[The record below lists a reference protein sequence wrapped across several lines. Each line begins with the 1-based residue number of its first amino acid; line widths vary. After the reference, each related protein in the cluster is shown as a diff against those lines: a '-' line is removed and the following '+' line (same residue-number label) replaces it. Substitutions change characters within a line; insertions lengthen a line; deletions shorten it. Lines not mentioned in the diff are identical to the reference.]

1 MKLLSAALAA
11 LVLGACGAPSP
22 PPGSPLDV
30 QMVSERGPRIPNGGI
45 FAAADL
51 LTLRSLIDAVDSGL
65 VGQVGGTVVR
75 HVCLPPYA
83 ESGGSCW
90 PDVTSQPSGRAYLAL
105 DVQGGFCVTEGTPQL
120 GVSGTHLELQIPFSD
135 VFNCHVSGSMALPT
149 ATLFSF
155 PTDHLSPGLYSAS
168 FVLQYS
174 NDAYRSASTYFS
186 IPGPAVGL
194 PADMD
199 REATD
204 ALTSVVGSQRVGLF
218 SLSRVDGAQVGRLC
232 GVTVAGP
239 AYLVT
244 YEANPGEE
252 VQHMTV
258 ALAGPAPRTCTTTRV

>member
-11 LVLGACGAPSP
+11 LVLGACGAAP
-22 PPGSPLDV
+22 PPGTPLDV

-51 LTLRSLIDAVDSGL
+51 ATLRSLIDAVGGGL
-65 VGQVGGTVVR
+65 AGQVGGTAVR
-75 HVCLPPYA
+75 QVCLPPYTA
-83 ESGGSCW
+83 CW
-90 PDVTSQPSGRAYLAL
+90 PDATSQAPGHAYLAL

-155 PTDHLSPGLYSAS
+155 PTGGLKPGLYSAS

-174 NDAYRSASTYFS
+174 NDTYRSASTYFS
-186 IPGPAVGL
+186 LPGPAAGQ
-194 PADMD
+194 PADMY
-199 REATD
+199 REATG
-204 ALTSVVGSQRVGLF
+204 ALASVVGTQRVGLF
-218 SLSRVDGAQVGRLC
+218 SMSRVDGTRIGKLC
-232 GVTVAGP
+232 GTTVAGP

-244 YEANPGEE
+244 YEANPGEG
-252 VQHMTV
+252 VQQMTV
-258 ALAGPAPRTCTTTRV
+258 VLAGPAPRTCMTTRV

>member
-11 LVLGACGAPSP
+11 LVLGACGAPPP
-22 PPGSPLDV
+22 PPGTPVDV
-30 QMVSERGPRIPNGGI
+30 HTVSERGPRIPNGAI

-51 LTLRSLIDAVDSGL
+51 VTLRALIDAVDSGL
-65 VGQVGGTVVR
+65 AGQVGGTVVR
-75 HVCLPPYA
+75 HGCLPPA
-83 ESGGSCW
+83 EACW
-90 PDVTSQPSGRAYLAL
+90 PDVTSQSPGQAYLAL
-105 DVQGGFCVTEGTPQL
+105 DVVGGFCVTEGTPEL
-120 GVSGTHLELQIPFSD
+120 GRSGTHFQLQIPFSD

-149 ATLFSF
+149 ATLYSF

-244 YEANPGEE
+244 YEADPGES

-258 ALAGPAPRTCTTTRV
+258 ALAGPTPRTCTTTRV

>member
-11 LVLGACGAPSP
+11 LALGACGAPSP
-22 PPGSPLDV
+22 PPGTPVRV

-51 LTLRSLIDAVDSGL
+51 VTLRSLIDAVDSGL
-65 VGQVGGTVVR
+65 AGQVGGTVVR
-75 HVCLPPYA
+75 HICLPPYVG
-83 ESGGSCW
+83 SGGACW
-90 PDVTSQPSGRAYLAL
+90 PDATSQPPGQAYLAL
-105 DVQGGFCVTEGTPQL
+105 DVVGGFCVTEGTPEL

-155 PTDHLSPGLYSAS
+155 PTGGLKPGLYSAS

-174 NDAYRSASTYFS
+174 NDTYRSASTYFS
-186 IPGPAVGL
+186 LPGPAAGV

-204 ALTSVVGSQRVGLF
+204 ALTSVVGTQRVGLF

-244 YEANPGEE
+244 YEANPGES

-258 ALAGPAPRTCTTTRV
+258 ALAGPTPRTCTTTRV

>member
-11 LVLGACGAPSP
+11 LALGACGTPP
-22 PPGSPLDV
+22 PPGTPV
-30 QMVSERGPRIPNGGI
+30 TVRMVSERGPRIPNGGI

-51 LTLRSLIDAVDSGL
+51 VTLRSLIDAVGSGL
-65 VGQVGGTVVR
+65 AGQVGGTVLR
-75 HVCLPPYA
+75 QVCLPPYTA
-83 ESGGSCW
+83 CW
-90 PDVTSQPSGRAYLAL
+90 PDVTSQSPGQAYLAL
-105 DVQGGFCVTEGTPQL
+105 DVVGGFCVTEGTPQL
-120 GVSGTHLELQIPFSD
+120 GLSGTHLELYVPFSD

-155 PTDHLSPGLYSAS
+155 PTGGLKPGLYSAS

-174 NDAYRSASTYFS
+174 NDTYTSASTYFS
-186 IPGPAVGL
+186 LPGPAAGPPV
-194 PADMD
+194 DMD
-199 REATD
+199 GEATA
-204 ALTSVVGSQRVGLF
+204 ALTSVVGTQKVGLF

-232 GVTVAGP
+232 GTTVAGP

-244 YEANPGEE
+244 YEANPGES